1 MNIALAYETAL
12 ATVIRQ
18 YADIGG
24 DTHIRVWRNLRFDHR
39 WKENEDRHFPCVDIR
54 AGIAEPGDDQHTL
67 RLEGQVQCYTNT
79 ADDQS
84 HSVISGIEEAVHG
97 VLNKLFYGALS
108 IAGNIDQIILGT
120 GGSELKLFYDTMVD
134 MCGSEWGFGGFTF
147 GTGIMP
153 MDEAGFNAA
162 GLSLVLHY
170 KRSDY

>member
-1 MNIALAYETAL
+1 MNVALAYETAL

-39 WKENEDRHFPCVDIR
+39 WKGDEDRHFPCVDIR
-54 AGIAEPGDDQHTL
+54 AGIAEPGGDQHTL
-67 RLEGQVQCYTNT
+67 ALEGQVQCYTNT

-108 IAGNIDQIILGT
+108 GAGND
-120 GGSELKLFYDTMVD
+120 ELTLFAATMTEL
-134 MCGSEWGFGGFTF
+134 CGSDYHFGGFTF

-153 MDEAGFNAA
+153 MDESGFNAV
-162 GLSLVLHY
+162 GFSLVLHY
-170 KRSDY
+170 QRSDY

>member
-1 MNIALAYETAL
+1 MNVALAYETAL
-12 ATVIRQ
+12 GTVIRQ
-18 YADIGG
+18 YANIGG

-39 WKENEDRHFPCVDIR
+39 WKEDEDRHMPCVDIR
-54 AGIAEPGDDQHTL
+54 AGIAEPGGDQHTL

-84 HSVISGIEEAVHG
+84 HSVISGILEEVHH

-108 IAGNIDQIILGT
+108 GT
-120 GGSELKLFYDTMVD
+120 GNDELTLFDATMTEL
-134 MCGSEWGFGGFTF
+134 CGSDYHFGGFTF
-147 GTGIMP
+147 GNGIMP

-170 KRSDY
+170 QRSDY

>member
-1 MNIALAYETAL
+1 MNVALAYETAL
-12 ATVIRQ
+12 GTVIRQ

-39 WKENEDRHFPCVDIR
+39 WKEDEDRHMPCVDIR
-54 AGIAEPGDDQHTL
+54 AGIAEPGEDQHTL

-108 IAGNIDQIILGT
+108 GVGND
-120 GGSELKLFYDTMVD
+120 ELTLFDATMTEL
-134 MCGSEWGFGGFTF
+134 CGSDYQFGGFTF
-147 GTGIMP
+147 GNGIMP
-153 MDEAGFNAA
+153 MDESGFNAV
-162 GLSLVLHY
+162 GFSLVLHY
-170 KRSDY
+170 QRSDY